1 MTIANVFP
9 APTLVKDYSKP
20 FNTCFSF
27 IPHNKFESAS
37 INLSIKAPDQFPG
50 QEDPLRRDR
59 LPTPVILGFPK
70 DSYGKEPTCNAGDLG
85 SIPRLGISYKVQYS
99 CQENSMERGA

>member
-1 MTIANVFP
+1 MTIANVFR